1 MVLSVFRENK
11 WDRNGDPLNFPE
23 SGWWGRILPAMKVHQ
38 KWNIAAQVGLAVSIV
53 LAIFATWMLMTY
65 IVPKVIFF
73 HQEKGAVIPPYFQ
86 MPVNVC
92 EITTRYWYL
101 WTPILFSAVGWFE
114 WKCTSQN
121 KGDIRT
127 FILVG
132 LSLVSNAF
140 VLWLA
145 LTIATA
151 TSIFLH
157 LFFPSID

>member
-1 MVLSVFRENK
+1 
-11 WDRNGDPLNFPE
+11 
-23 SGWWGRILPAMKVHQ
+23 MKADQ
-38 KWNIAAQVGLAVSIV
+38 KWNIAAQAGLGISIV
-53 LAIFATWMLMTY
+53 VAVVATWVLMTY

-73 HQEKGAVIPPYFQ
+73 HQEKGSLIPTYAQ
-86 MPVNVC
+86 MPINVG
-92 EITTRYWYL
+92 EITTKYSYL
-101 WTPILFSAVGWFE
+101 WLPILLGAIGWFE